1 MVMLMLMLVLDC
13 AYVDA
18 HGARFSGFLC
28 FVFVL
33 PCAYVY
39 VAIVGTRLKG
49 RTIRFFFGGG
59 GRQIPKKIRA
69 DL

>member
-1 MVMLMLMLVLDC
+1 MLMLMLVLVLVLVLDC

-39 VAIVGTRLKG
+39 VASGANGLSLKV
-49 RTIRFFFGGG
+49 
-59 GRQIPKKIRA
+59 
-69 DL
+69 